1 MSSRT
6 TEWLVTYDGVRLRY
20 GRWQVDKPKAVAVIL
35 TGRNEFVEKYDEI
48 ARELNERQFDV
59 WTLDWRGQGMSTRA
73 LPNRQRGYVASF
85 AWYLSDLRAFLQRIE
100 ETTPDLPRFI
110 FGHSMGGHITLRYLH
125 DFPESVTAAVVTA
138 PMIDMTTRRF
148 PPGLARVV
156 VELGMLSRLAHR
168 YIPGMRDYD
177 PSEDLFDTN
186 ENTSDRDRFER
197 RVRLL
202 SENPELLLGGV
213 TFGWLDAAFRSIA
226 LLQRPEYLRAVTT
239 PLLMFA
245 AMDDRVVN
253 TSAIEHAARDLPN
266 CQLVHLHG
274 SRHEVMHEND
284 RVRGEFWRHVD
295 AFLAAHLPARIPK
308 QRRRNAAR

>member
-1 MSSRT
+1 MSSRS

-20 GRWQVDKPKAVAVIL
+20 GRWTIANPKAVAIVL

-48 ARELNERQFDV
+48 ARELNGRGFDV
-59 WTLDWRGQGMSTRA
+59 WTMDWRGQGLSTRA
-73 LPNRQRGYVASF
+73 LPNRQRGYVSSF
-85 AWYLSDLRAFLQRIE
+85 VYYLSDLRAFLKLIG
-100 ETTPDLPRFI
+100 ETTHLPRFI
-110 FGHSMGGHITLRYLH
+110 FAHSMGGHITLRYLH
-125 DFPESVTAAVVTA
+125 DFPDAVTAAVVTA

-168 YIPGMRDYD
+168 YIPGMNDYD
-177 PSEDLFDTN
+177 PSQDLFDGN

-202 SENPELLLGGV
+202 SENPELVLGGV

-226 LLQRPEYLRAVTT
+226 LLRKPEYLRDITT
-239 PLLMFA
+239 PLLVFA

-253 TSAIEHAARDLPN
+253 ISAIEHAARDLPN

-274 SRHEVMHEND
+274 SRHEVMHESD
-284 RVRGEFWRHVD
+284 RVRDEFWRHVD
-295 AFLAAHLPARIPK
+295 AFLTPYLSSRTAKRARK
-308 QRRRNAAR
+308 AK

>member
-1 MSSRT
+1 MRT

-20 GRWQVDKPKAVAVIL
+20 ARWAVENPKAVAIVL

-48 ARELNERQFDV
+48 ARELNGRGFDV
-59 WTLDWRGQGMSTRA
+59 WTMDWRGQGLSTRA
-73 LPNRQRGYVASF
+73 LPNRQRGYVSSF
-85 AWYLSDLRAFLQRIE
+85 VYYLSDLRAFLKLIE
-100 ETTPDLPRFI
+100 ETTSLPRFI
-110 FGHSMGGHITLRYLH
+110 FAHSMGGHITLRYLH
-125 DFPESVTAAVVTA
+125 DFPDAVTAAVVTA

-156 VELGMLSRLAHR
+156 VELGMISRLAHR
-168 YIPGMRDYD
+168 YIPGMNDYD
-177 PSEDLFDTN
+177 PSQDLFDSN

-202 SENPELLLGGV
+202 SENPDLLLGGV

-226 LLQRPEYLRAVTT
+226 LLRKPEYLRDITT
-239 PLLMFA
+239 PLLVFA

-274 SRHEVMHEND
+274 SRHEVMHESD
-284 RVRGEFWRHVD
+284 RVRDEFWRHVD
-295 AFLAAHLPARIPK
+295 GFLAHYTSGRTAKRARK
-308 QRRRNAAR
+308 AK